1 MPRFK
6 DFEPKGVIPAALL
19 PFAEDFS
26 IDEAATRKHLSDI
39 AAVEGISAICVNGHA
54 SEVHA
59 CTVDEQRLILEV
71 ALDEIG
77 DWVPVINGIYA
88 DGSHEAARLACM
100 SEESGASC
108 LLVFPPHPIG
118 RGGGNTRPEM
128 ALAHFTAIADATDLP
143 FIAFQYPL
151 GGGYG
156 YPMDTLLTMAD
167 EIPSFRAIKDGSY
180 DAMLHERHVRTL
192 QGNSR
197 PINVLTT
204 HSPWLLPSLTT
215 GCAGLLS
222 GAGSIIAD
230 LQVALFNA
238 IQDKDLARAREIE
251 QRIWPTSQCFYKQ
264 PSCDMHNRMKE
275 GLVILGRLPRA
286 VVRPPLMKLPETEI
300 KAVENALNDAGIA
313 REGALPM
320 AAE

>member
-1 MPRFK
+1 MPRFT

-39 AAVEGISAICVNGHA
+39 AAVDGISAICVNGHA

-59 CTVDEQRLILEV
+59 CTVDEQRLVLDV
-71 ALDEIG
+71 ALNEIG
-77 DWVPVINGIYA
+77 DRLPMINGIYA
-88 DGSHEAARLACM
+88 DGSHEAARLARM
-100 SEESGASC
+100 SEDSGASC

-128 ALAHFTAIADATDLP
+128 ALAHFKAIADATDLP

-156 YPMDTLLTMAD
+156 YPMDILLAMAD
-167 EIPSFRAIKDGSY
+167 QIPSFRAIKDGSY
-180 DAMLHERHVRTL
+180 DAMLHESHVRTL
-192 QGNSR
+192 RDHDR

-204 HSPWLLPSLTT
+204 HSPWLLPSLSI

-230 LQVALFNA
+230 LQLALFNA
-238 IQDKDLARAREIE
+238 IQDKDLARAKEIE
-251 QRIWPTSQCFYKQ
+251 QRIWPTSKCFYKQ

-275 GLVILGRLPRA
+275 ALVILGRLPRA

-300 KAVENALNDAGIA
+300 KAIEKALRDAGIA
-313 REGALPM
+313 RDGALSI

>member
-6 DFEPKGVIPAALL
+6 DFQPKGVIPAALL

-26 IDEAATRKHLSDI
+26 IDEDATRKHLSDI
-39 AAVEGISAICVNGHA
+39 AAVDGISAICVNGHA

-59 CTVDEQRLILEV
+59 CTVGEQRRILEIAV
-71 ALDEIG
+71 DEIG
-77 DWVPVINGIYA
+77 DRLPLINGIYA
-88 DGSHEAARLACM
+88 DGSHEAARLARM
-100 SEESGASC
+100 SEEAGASC

-128 ALAHFTAIADATDLP
+128 ALGHFKAIADATDLP

-156 YPMDTLLTMAD
+156 YPMDTLLSMA
-167 EIPSFRAIKDGSY
+167 EQIPSFRAIKDGSY
-180 DAMLHERHVRTL
+180 DAALHERHVRVL
-192 QGNSR
+192 QGLDR

-230 LQVALFNA
+230 LQMALFNA

-251 QRIWPTSQCFYKQ
+251 QRIWPTSKCFYKQ
-264 PSCDMHNRMKE
+264 PGCDMHNRMKE
-275 GLVILGRLPRA
+275 ALVILGRLPRA
-286 VVRPPLMKLPETEI
+286 VVRPPLMKLPESEI
-300 KAVENALNDAGIA
+300 KAIEQALSDAGIT
-313 REGALPM
+313 RDGAFAM

>member
-26 IDEAATRKHLSDI
+26 IDQAATRGHLADI
-39 AAVEGISAICVNGHA
+39 AAVDGIAAICVNGHA

-59 CTVDEQRLILEV
+59 CTVDEQRLVLDI

-77 DWVPVINGIYA
+77 DRLPVINGIYA
-88 DGSHEAARLACM
+88 DGSHQAARLARM
-100 SEESGASC
+100 SEDAGASC

-118 RGGGNTRPEM
+118 RGGGNMRPEM
-128 ALAHFTAIADATDLP
+128 ALGHFKAIAEATDLP
-143 FIAFQYPL
+143 FIAFQYTL

-156 YPMDTLLTMAD
+156 YPLDTLLAMAD
-167 EIPSFRAIKDGSY
+167 EIPSFRAIKDGSQ
-180 DAMLHERHVRTL
+180 DAMLQERHVRTL
-192 QGNSR
+192 QGLDR

-204 HSPWLLPSLTT
+204 HSPWLLPSLAV
-215 GCAGLLS
+215 GCKGLLS
-222 GAGSIIAD
+222 GSGSVIAD

-238 IQDKDLARAREIE
+238 IQDKDLARAKEIE
-251 QRIWPTSQCFYKQ
+251 RRIWPTAKCFYKQ

-275 GLVILGRLPRA
+275 ALVLLGRLPRA
-286 VVRPPLMKLPETEI
+286 VVRPPLMKLPEAEI
-300 KAVENALNDAGIA
+300 RAVEKALRDAGIT
-313 REGALPM
+313 RDGALSA